1 MVNASDSTIGI
12 LPDEFGG
19 IETIPNNLE
28 KVKKPRQKK
37 IKIIPE
43 SEYLIPDSPVEY
55 FGFDPFLCTW
65 KDWVGVCRLVK
76 NSSLFKEIYKGE
88 NFKWNDIEDSGYVYP
103 VYIKE
108 PEEIKNLDGKV
119 IEVIPGIY
127 NEDLTMVLPPKFMFT
142 TYRQFLMSIPE
153 FAKYTIQPRPI
164 RFDGYNVETRFPP
177 RDEQV
182 DLANLARDKLTN
194 NKVFKGI
201 VQCPPG
207 WGKFQFHSDILATP
221 SGWVKMKDIKVNDL
235 VFSRD
240 GLPTKVTAIYP
251 QGLQDV
257 YQFTFGDDTTT
268 RAGLDHL
275 WKVWDTDNKKW
286 RVITTKEI
294 LSKNYARPEKD
305 KRYGDKSNGMRY
317 KYFIPLCEPVQ
328 YSLDVT
334 DRSCLK
340 GLEPIQHAFHPYAL
354 GLMLGDGS
362 FRRQGNGF
370 SFTDKF
376 DKNIEKLK
384 ETIQLNG
391 YIDDISTWSKDSSS
405 SSYLFSSKKLKELA
419 VIYSLNGKYSIE
431 KHIPREY
438 LYASVESR
446 KLLLEG
452 LIATDGYVR
461 TNSSWS
467 YSTSSPQLKEDVC
480 ELARSLGYYVTIKI
494 NENNTYIHNGEKKVT
509 ENANYELCI
518 NYSKERKAI
527 CKIEK
532 LDYQEEAQCISVENE
547 EHLYLTNDFTV
558 THNTYISIHIGT
570 ITGGQTMIVVPNK
583 LLQDQWIESIIEFT
597 GLTKEDIGIIHGSD
611 MGKLERKGVMK
622 KPFVICLIQSL
633 DSQLKRNNPMELAY
647 FYRNVSIV
655 YYDETHTSGAA
666 DGYAKTTGIF
676 TTCNIVG
683 LSATPYK
690 KDKNLFQLYTGIGTI
705 VYISTHQNLI
715 PTCNMHLLPVK
726 ISNKKREE
734 LYRTFEKTN
743 YNFFMSELENFLF
756 EDHDYFNYISDW
768 IDYRLNQGHS
778 CVILFKTNKMLEKLK
793 RYLEARPKPIL
804 DSTILTNET
813 AKTNKKLLHD
823 SKVILSNFKMFS
835 AGADVPHLSTVFFAS
850 MVLGKIPIIQTLGRV
865 TRKYANKVQDVQ
877 AHFLLPDFIYPLYSS
892 NEPHLTISKAVK
904 LTYPTAQFKWDKG
917 FLNFFEEKKKAGESL
932 VADNYKNF
940 QTNQRGGVD
949 INSGYNGNY
958 QINGSYGNENRLSAY
973 QQTMGASVQ
982 QQIPNQVPQSVP
994 PPIQN
999 YVPGVVVNHH
1009 LPVPPPPPPQNF

>member
-153 FAKYTIQPRPI
+153 FEKYTIQPRPI
-164 RFDGYNVETRFPP
+164 RFDGYRVETRFPP

-207 WGKFQFHSDILATP
+207 WGK
-221 SGWVKMKDIKVNDL
+221 
-235 VFSRD
+235 
-240 GLPTKVTAIYP
+240 
-251 QGLQDV
+251 
-257 YQFTFGDDTTT
+257 
-268 RAGLDHL
+268 
-275 WKVWDTDNKKW
+275 
-286 RVITTKEI
+286 
-294 LSKNYARPEKD
+294 
-305 KRYGDKSNGMRY
+305 
-317 KYFIPLCEPVQ
+317 
-328 YSLDVT
+328 
-334 DRSCLK
+334 
-340 GLEPIQHAFHPYAL
+340 
-354 GLMLGDGS
+354 
-362 FRRQGNGF
+362 
-370 SFTDKF
+370 
-376 DKNIEKLK
+376 
-384 ETIQLNG
+384 
-391 YIDDISTWSKDSSS
+391 
-405 SSYLFSSKKLKELA
+405 
-419 VIYSLNGKYSIE
+419 
-431 KHIPREY
+431 
-438 LYASVESR
+438 
-446 KLLLEG
+446 
-452 LIATDGYVR
+452 
-461 TNSSWS
+461 
-467 YSTSSPQLKEDVC
+467 
-480 ELARSLGYYVTIKI
+480 
-494 NENNTYIHNGEKKVT
+494 
-509 ENANYELCI
+509 
-518 NYSKERKAI
+518 
-527 CKIEK
+527 
-532 LDYQEEAQCISVENE
+532 
-547 EHLYLTNDFTV
+547 
-558 THNTYISIHIGT
+558 TYISIHIGT

-973 QQTMGASVQ
+973 QQTMGAGVQ